1 MFGRWARALVS
12 CLTLATL
19 GVTDC
24 KPVVIEDKSGTR
36 ACESHARCDSD
47 AVCAFGLCHDA
58 CATSADCA
66 RGRCVITQS
75 GSACLLDQEMGCV
88 QHSDCPAPLLCGAD
102 GQCRNACQTNDNCL
116 NGQLCSLTGE
126 CADANELDPTG
137 NLEGAPRDPGGQS
150 VGGWNNASG
159 GAAAKGGMGAGGAAH
174 TGSAGMASAG
184 GKANFGK
191 GGSGTGGLGGTAGGG
206 PLPIGGAG
214 GASGGGPGSKAGAGG
229 GLPWGAAGSGGAA
242 GAAGSEETGGGP
254 TEPEGVLL
262 TPAEGW
268 LAGTSNTL
276 SMQGAIFP
284 YADPVA
290 TLSLISDFT
299 GANACIK
306 GTAPKVDLSCIP
318 DPGSDCYGKYFGSG
332 IGLYLNQPL
341 DDTTDPPTALS
352 PVAYDASLLKGFSFE
367 LTGNAVP
374 GIRALRFGVF
384 TADTEFCEINYNFKI
399 GVNTVLFSEMHA
411 ACYGPAGTAQTAE
424 AAQSTLIRIGWH
436 VMTNP
441 ATAFDY
447 DFCISNI
454 RALLK

>member
-1 MFGRWARALVS
+1 
-12 CLTLATL
+12 LTLATL
-19 GVTDC
+19 GVTEC
-24 KPVVIEDKSGTR
+24 KPVVIEGR
-36 ACESHARCDSD
+36 A
-47 AVCAFGLCHDA
+47 G
-58 CATSADCA
+58 
-66 RGRCVITQS
+66 
-75 GSACLLDQEMGCV
+75 
-88 QHSDCPAPLLCGAD
+88 
-102 GQCRNACQTNDNCL
+102 CQTNNDCL
-116 NGQLCSLTGE
+116 KGQLCSLSGE
-126 CADANELDPTG
+126 CADVSELEPTG
-137 NLEGAPRDPGGQS
+137 NLKGVAGDPAGIS
-150 VGGWNNASG
+150 VGGWSNASG
-159 GAAAKGGMGAGGAAH
+159 SAAGNGGAGAVGGVRLGTSGTANGGTGAGGFAF

-184 GKANFGK
+184 GKANLGK
-191 GGSGTGGLGGTAGGG
+191 GGSGTGGSSGSVGGG
-206 PLPIGGAG
+206 HPSDGGSGGATGGGAG
-214 GASGGGPGSKAGAGG
+214 GKAGAGG
-229 GLPWGAAGSGGAA
+229 EPSWGAGSGGAA
-242 GAAGSEETGGGP
+242 GVAGSEETGGSSS
-254 TEPEGVLL
+254 EPDGVLL
-262 TPAEGW
+262 TPADGW
-268 LAGTSNTL
+268 VAGTSNTL
-276 SMQGAIFP
+276 RIQGAIFP

-306 GTAPKVDLSCIP
+306 GTAPKVDLSCTP

-332 IGLYLNQPL
+332 IGLYLDQPL

-352 PVAYDASLLKGFSFE
+352 PVAYDASPLKGFSFE

-384 TADTEFCEINYNFKI
+384 TADAEFCEINYNFKV

-424 AAQSTLIRIGWH
+424 TVQSALIRIGWH